1 MPYNDELF
9 QKFAAEGA
17 KEQPEGLFPTGTP
30 AVQQPQQEDA
40 YSRMVREQYGQQ
52 QQAQQGK
59 KNESSLLDNG
69 LTRGFAGGLIGVPAS
84 LADFGSG
91 MLGTDGQV
99 GTYLHNKANEYGGRE
114 KEYSWEEMK
123 ENPIDYLTDTRSGA
137 LYGFG
142 NALGSSAGLMAATA
156 LAAKALPGAAA
167 VGAGAKALQIA
178 NKIPGL
184 NLAATPAGKLMALR
198 VLQTVPEAM
207 SQGGSK
213 WREETHDQ
221 YGNLKEDA
229 DFGDART
236 KMLWDAA
243 LNVPLL
249 ALSNTLEAGITNK
262 LVKDAAGKGLGFKLW
277 QGAKG
282 GAINMAQ
289 QGGEEGYQTG
299 IDEYVGGERTL
310 GQILNPLTWTDEAKA
325 AAAEGAIGGV
335 GQSAMMTGG
344 GMALN
349 AAFGGDD
356 TTGGNTPPPPIPSPA
371 EQGATLNNAVTLN
384 EFPEA
389 AGIAMNDHSGNPV
402 DRMRNLQ
409 GTITHDAS
417 DGTNCMRTIGLALA
431 GTPYGDLIN
440 VDDAINVAG
449 NLGQLQDPANYVPR
463 PGDLAVVND
472 GGHIVMVTENGGTIQ
487 NGQSANGVYESD
499 LSPDQMFGGVKYYIS
514 ASEFFGDNFTPV
526 QRVMPA
532 GGTAESQIAEQ
543 SFLEQGNEK
552 PLFETGQQEQQQE
565 PPRTYEPEYLE
576 TLRNSN
582 MSDAELVETA
592 RGMQNLSNEDPAKQI
607 IIDKLR
613 RRQINAGTG
622 FTMEGN
628 YPAIRNQRSEV
639 TTPGTP
645 RMEVRQEKT
654 QNPPATPTGANDEVA
669 QQFVN
674 HYMGNPQ
681 SFMAH
686 AQAQA
691 QRIKQAYQT
700 GAITQEQAVNNLQM
714 LNDLVGRVM
723 PAIQDDGTI
732 RQGQREK
739 GFTFGSSE
747 GRQGTTQQTAQQ
759 PRQQYQAANIK
770 PKDMPRLL
778 NVARSAMAGDPEAVK
793 RFMNYKP
800 EVQQTLSDIITGV
813 LPVNEALRNRQ
824 EVPELPAG
832 RSIESGQTQLQKPE
846 TRENRNQNQH
856 SESGQVEQK
865 KDSDRQTPEEQSK
878 DVNRPE
884 QNTSAN
890 KHLNSFKSEIKA
902 AVRSMSF
909 TQAKADELLK
919 KYNSSLNDL
928 LERKAVTDEEA
939 KANRYSMEDEVK
951 RGFILNDGRKMLDSK
966 VRDWLDNHPFKY
978 DKSKSREENIAAA
991 QKLKDDFIRETGIS
1005 RTNDGE
1011 VTPERIELRKR
1022 IVDYLYNV
1030 GAEKRRREKKAT
1042 LAIGFPAAGKSTVSK
1057 DLTDNKGYLL
1067 IDADEAKKLLP
1078 EFHNGVLADIVH
1090 DESSDLSKVLFRYAV
1105 TQGDNI
1111 CWPTIGGKYDSLK
1124 KKISELHNDAGKLDE
1139 NTGKELPSY
1148 EVTLSYVDIP
1158 ANEALKRIFNR
1169 FEETGRFD
1177 NPQNIHNLVLQNPEG
1192 HVTIKLPEGKRKERL
1207 GSTETVA
1214 VDNMILKNYLAIK
1227 DEKGVERYEWI
1238 DNGLPVDASVGEKLR
1253 EAGRLQSGSVGR
1265 HVPGTGESGSGTGRG
1280 DSGGD
1285 KGEVQATENTELK
1298 TDDDSTQ
1305 DEGAISLPENEIEKP
1320 QVANPVSAD
1329 EIPDSMLEESAAK
1342 EKIED
1347 FGQKIGGARKDTATK
1362 RGSAGG
1368 KSGGDT
1374 DKAKDFM
1381 KHVWFRNYEIVKDD
1395 KGKWDA
1401 RDKNHRW
1408 WKLNTNGYDTEE
1420 ESKTALFK
1428 YVMGKKHHITET
1440 SRGSGEFAIERWIGS
1455 GSDAHWFC
1463 LKKGF
1468 KSREAAKEYYDEH
1481 LEEIF
1486 KINTTF
1492 GESDLPT
1499 PLIKSWQEARTG
1511 TAPQRLKNGEDA
1523 TAKMFSDTFGF
1534 RGVQFGK
1541 WENQKE
1547 RKSVLNAT
1555 YEGLLDLADA
1565 LGLSPKELSLG
1576 GELGIAFGARGKGGK
1591 NAALAH
1597 YELAYN
1603 VINLTKM
1610 KGAGSLAHEWMHAV
1624 DHYLSMKA
1632 GTFSSN
1638 RDSDGKLTDK
1648 AGWEIS
1654 NMASHRLGALYHYFN
1669 KDRANRITFKNLADA
1684 FCDLVNSLKIKKTS
1698 YTENAE
1704 TVKNTIE
1711 ETTRDIAGYINYLRS
1726 NIKRDAK
1733 NVSQEDLQRLDK
1745 IYERLLAADESL
1757 YYDYDFNYE
1766 MTPALKA
1773 LNDIHKRITGKYL
1786 LKGRSVEYPFWGI
1799 RNAIK
1804 KIQNQRKLYKD
1815 AISQTQK
1822 TGTEK
1827 TDFLKNSMAIDKGRT
1842 TPYWANDEE
1851 MLARAFTTM
1860 VEDTLAEKGYAS
1872 NFLAFGDNS
1881 DTGYGKPYPEG
1892 EERKAINQAF
1902 KKFFEAYKNDIEG
1915 IVPEPKQE
1923 TVTAQEGAAPVV
1935 SEETVNTRMED
1946 LESKMQDV
1954 INKIMVEFG
1963 IGNPNTS
1970 RREAATETTS
1980 AEVEE
1985 TEQVPETNSEET
1997 VISENDTGNEPEN
2010 VVESDQEAESEEGE
2024 ENHVDNEEGLSGI
2037 PEGETS
2043 EGLSGN
2049 EEGRD
2054 AGSVRG
2060 TEDRGSE
2067 GVLREPEVPVSG
2079 QSSES
2084 EHGLRGQS
2092 EKSDGSGSIREGN
2105 DKRNG
2110 VRTGV
2115 NEDEEK
2121 PLTPAQEKDAKASET
2136 PGHNF
2141 TITEEK
2147 EAAIGEGGK
2156 KTKYK
2161 NNVAAI
2167 RLLKQLEAENRQA
2180 TPAEQETL
2188 AKYVGWGRI
2197 LEAFSRYDKDWQ
2209 NEFKE
2214 LEGLL
2219 TEEEY
2224 AAARASTKN
2233 AHFTSIGIVKD
2244 MWKIVERLGFKGGR
2258 VLEPSMGVGNF
2269 FGAMPENLRSRSSL
2283 NGVELD
2289 SITGR
2294 IAKQLYQKAN
2304 IVISGFENKDNVKFP
2319 NNYFDLAISNVPFGD
2334 YKIHDKDYKN
2344 QYNIHNYFFA
2354 KSLDKVRPGGLI
2366 CFITSTGTMDSGSDS
2381 KQIRRLLADKAD
2393 LVGAIRLPNTSFK
2406 GNAGTQVTTDLI
2418 ILQKR
2423 KEGAAPAAFNSDWL
2437 DTGDS
2442 ELTSTKYQDFGKPL
2456 KINKYY
2462 LDHPN
2467 MLIGKLAEDTL
2478 YGGGRLALD
2487 GKGVDVLKELDKR
2500 IDSLPEKI
2508 YEPVKHTRNTDSRQT
2523 ANTFLA
2529 SAGTRDNSYQLNE
2542 DGKVYQN
2549 NAGTM
2554 VELPKAAQP
2563 KAKAYVELRNVSSE
2577 ILQKQINPDTSEE
2590 ELKKLRK
2597 ELNKKYDSFVKKFGY
2612 VNSDK
2617 NRRALSLDPEYGI
2630 ISALEDYTVD
2640 KTTKKESAKKSAIFT
2655 KRTVNPINTA
2665 TSADNP
2671 TDALALSL
2679 SEKGEVD
2686 IDYIGKLLGETP
2698 ENAAAKLGDM
2708 VYDDPVS
2715 QNYVT
2720 AEEYLSGNVREKL
2733 EAAQFAAKNDPRYK
2747 RNVEALKKVQPVD
2760 LSAEEISVNLGTP
2773 WIPDTD
2779 ISKFANEML
2788 DENYNPVMKVTF
2800 SPLIGQWTVD
2810 WIKGNWR
2817 LNSVK
2822 SGMENTVKW
2831 GIPQHPFHKVLED
2844 ALNQKSPVITTTL
2857 GDGKTKVVD
2866 QKATAAAQEK
2876 VRQVQAE
2883 FKKWIWKD
2891 KERKERLVNYYNR
2904 NFNNTRLREY
2914 DGSHLTLPGYSAVAP
2929 QLNKHQKDAI
2939 WRIMQRGNTL
2949 LAHCVGAG
2957 KTWTMQTAAMEM
2969 KRLGIANK
2977 SMFVIPNHMVA
2988 QFEKEFRQ
2996 IYSSAKLLTID
3007 SENLPD
3013 VTIPKKKNATPEEEK
3028 AAKAAKIAQRQKIL
3042 SSIATEDWDGIIIS
3056 HNTFKRIPLSAKT
3069 TQEFYQKQIN
3079 ELVDAIEASKENGG
3093 KGNRA
3098 VKDLEKAKARLEAKL
3113 KDLANEEEKDVVIP
3127 FEQLGVDQIFVDE
3140 ADLFKNLYFV
3150 TKMSRVAGLSNTA
3163 SQRSMDMYM
3172 KTQYLTRVNNGR
3184 GVCFATGTPISN
3196 TMAEMFTMMRYLDSD
3211 GLMEK
3216 GISTFDNWAANFAVH
3231 EPTVERSPDG
3241 NGYRQVEKF
3250 TSFTNMPELI
3260 RMFRKF
3266 ADVKRPEDLNLEV
3279 PKLKNGKTTT
3289 IEIKP
3294 SKALTNYI
3302 KGEIKKRSE
3311 AIHNKLV
3318 DPSEDN
3324 MLKLTGDL
3332 RKASLDMR
3340 LVDSTIPAAQAGGK
3354 LRAVA
3359 DTIFKKYKETT
3370 KVKGAQ
3376 LVFCDLSAPK
3386 GASDKVTETDAETGN
3401 ADEFATEENTNVTAY
3416 EEIKKMLVAKGM
3428 PAKEIA
3434 FIHDAKNKK
3443 QKEALFEKVRN
3454 GDIRVLLGSTEKMG
3468 AGTNCQ
3474 DHLVALHHID
3484 APWRPRDIEQRNG
3497 RILRR
3502 GNQNKEVE
3510 IFNYVTKDSF
3520 DANMWE
3526 KLKNKAN
3533 MIGQA
3538 MSNNLTTR
3546 TIEDMDANVLSFA
3559 EVEAL
3564 ASGNPLMAE
3573 KTMVDADVTKYN
3585 MLLASYLKTHAAVKE
3600 NFEIRNPAK
3609 IKNAEQRL
3617 ADAKADVPLQA
3628 NIAGD
3633 KFKIEIGGKSYTK
3646 RVDADKALKKIVEG
3660 YSNELGGIV
3669 GKVGGLKIR
3678 LRAEKAYSAEKN
3690 QYFTQV
3696 HCYVE
3701 GAGKYECDPTLG
3713 SIEYAATHKPEQ
3725 QAGAMQAVLDSLKK
3739 EQKALAEEVKKP
3751 FEHQDKLDQLLKRQ
3765 EEINKELHIGEEN
3778 APQEGQEKQDNEP
3791 EFSIRE
3797 IMDTDPEMQRAVE
3810 ELQREIKDAFPGA
3823 KDVHPDGDD
3832 IVFTMPNDVQIRA
3845 NIKEQYLF
3853 RDPEEAARAKREHG
3867 ISDNANVVAEGYY
3880 QKINDRSLVVLTQE
3894 SSKGTAYHEAFHAV
3908 WDWVL
3913 NDKEKSDMTRYY
3925 SDKAKKTGA
3934 NAEELMADGY
3944 KEWKLARAK
3953 GSGTLFGKLY
3963 KKINDFIDT
3972 AKAIF
3977 TGMYKVHKIYEKIES
3992 GDVWNRDAQGRFT
4005 GGYNENYKKFQAAM
4019 SKRNAPKTIEEFD
4032 KAIREADKP
4041 SKIGFWFTTS
4051 KGAEITI
4058 PGSNYKHIQDG
4069 DHPLTIKQWK
4079 AVIENLE
4086 NADYA
4091 EKDNVVGPN
4100 GGVPVQIKIDTPLG
4114 KAGVSLEVLPNGRI
4128 LVDTAVFNNDAAID
4142 NWIKNKK
4149 SSQTLGIEP
4158 NGKQDRILGRLSLFD
4173 IIRDKLGIVNKFEN
4187 TANEK
4192 PKFSIRT
4199 GEGND
4204 KTATG
4209 KVAQA
4214 MRNTERLTTVESG
4227 KEWIKEKWKNFYV
4240 DWIDKNHRMHDFD
4253 AAVSQGIGR
4262 ELTADERVYDRVQT
4276 LSASASGM
4284 ATGLIEG
4291 DARNIKAINEHLKHR
4306 QLKHNV
4312 TLNMIMKKIG
4322 KEVMDKA
4329 YPDYLKKHGL
4339 SNWVNAFGNY
4349 LGARR
4354 LLEMEKVSQEAYK
4367 EQLAQWNKDK
4377 ADGKK
4382 VGKQPVWKGY
4392 KFPQGLDHDTLAAM
4406 IREAPHQFAEAAD
4419 MYYKFNDN
4427 VLTILED
4434 AGLISEATHDLLATK
4449 YKNYCPLM
4457 RDFTDT
4463 AAADNFIGGLTNG
4476 GRGIANV
4483 SNMLKHISMEGSGRA
4498 IINPLESTVKAV
4510 SVACNR
4516 AERNKVGQM
4525 AVNMA
4530 MKNNLTRLIK
4540 SVPGGAPDAKNC
4552 IFTVMYNG
4560 KKFAFQTT
4568 QELYSPIV
4576 GYNLPAAGFVMGS
4589 LRAAARALRTGAT
4602 TSPSFIVRNLIRDT
4616 IFAAISSKHGFKPFV
4631 DTIRGINAI
4640 LNNPELKAEF
4650 ETAGVTAFN
4659 FYGSAEEIT
4668 KSLDELN
4675 GGKLQIHKP
4684 ADILKA
4690 LMRGFSFASELV
4702 ESGTRMG
4709 EFMRAREQGESIEA
4723 AARAAREL
4731 TLDFSRSG
4739 VTGERVNQ
4747 MVPFFNACLQGGDK
4761 MVRLFREDPAGTFVK
4776 VAKYIILPSMF
4787 LWAINHDEPW
4797 YKELDP
4803 NIKNT
4808 CWILPGDIRIPKP
4821 QEAGVFFGSGVE
4833 ALLDKMY
4840 NTDPDAGKNWASAFK
4855 DAMMPNIIPTLFLPL
4870 QEWQANYSYYRG
4882 KALVGK
4888 GLERL
4893 PDEMQ
4898 YYQGTSEASKAIG
4911 SAFKVSPVKVDNLVR
4926 GYTGTMGMFV
4936 WQNLMDWTSDEK
4948 NNRPAKKLSEMPF
4961 IRDFNV
4967 TEANLH
4973 RTTDE
4978 FYDMA
4983 QNAQKWQNAYGK
4995 KGSPPAAISAINK
5008 ANTFISKK
5016 QKEIRQ
5022 ISASRNLSP
5031 ERKRE
5036 LITVRR
5042 LQIKRVAEQALNRY
5056 RDKF

>member
-69 LTRGFAGGLIGVPAS
+69 LTRGFAGGLISVPAS

-552 PLFETGQQEQQQE
+552 PLFETGQQETQQETQEEQQQE

-592 RGMQNLSNEDPAKQI
+592 RGMQNLSDADPAKQI

-613 RRQINAGTG
+613 RRKINAGTG

-645 RMEVRQEKT
+645 KMEVRQEKT
-654 QNPPATPTGANDEVA
+654 QNPPATPQGANDEVA

-700 GAITQEQAVNNLQM
+700 GAISQEQAVNNLQM

-739 GFTFGSSE
+739 GFTFGGSE
-747 GRQGTTQQTAQQ
+747 GQQGTTRQTAQQ

-800 EVQQTLSDIITGV
+800 EVQQTLRDIVTGV

-832 RSIESGQTQLQKPE
+832 RSVENDQTQLQKPE
-846 TRENRNQNQH
+846 TGENRNQNKH
-856 SESGQVEQK
+856 AESGQAEPETDTNRKAPEKQSEDVKEK
-865 KDSDRQTPEEQSK
+865 TPEE
-878 DVNRPE
+878 
-884 QNTSAN
+884 
-890 KHLNSFKSEIKA
+890 I
-902 AVRSMSF
+902 
-909 TQAKADELLK
+909 
-919 KYNSSLNDL
+919 
-928 LERKAVTDEEA
+928 EA
-939 KANRYSMEDEVK
+939 E
-951 RGFILNDGRKMLDSK
+951 
-966 VRDWLDNHPFKY
+966 
-978 DKSKSREENIAAA
+978 AAA
-991 QKLKDDFIRETGIS
+991 
-1005 RTNDGE
+1005 E
-1011 VTPERIELRKR
+1011 VEKM
-1022 IVDYLYNV
+1022 
-1030 GAEKRRREKKAT
+1030 AE
-1042 LAIGFPAAGKSTVSK
+1042 
-1057 DLTDNKGYLL
+1057 
-1067 IDADEAKKLLP
+1067 
-1078 EFHNGVLADIVH
+1078 EF
-1090 DESSDLSKVLFRYAV
+1090 
-1105 TQGDNI
+1105 
-1111 CWPTIGGKYDSLK
+1111 
-1124 KKISELHNDAGKLDE
+1124 
-1139 NTGKELPSY
+1139 
-1148 EVTLSYVDIP
+1148 
-1158 ANEALKRIFNR
+1158 
-1169 FEETGRFD
+1169 
-1177 NPQNIHNLVLQNPEG
+1177 
-1192 HVTIKLPEGKRKERL
+1192 
-1207 GSTETVA
+1207 
-1214 VDNMILKNYLAIK
+1214 
-1227 DEKGVERYEWI
+1227 
-1238 DNGLPVDASVGEKLR
+1238 
-1253 EAGRLQSGSVGR
+1253 
-1265 HVPGTGESGSGTGRG
+1265 
-1280 DSGGD
+1280 
-1285 KGEVQATENTELK
+1285 
-1298 TDDDSTQ
+1298 
-1305 DEGAISLPENEIEKP
+1305 EKP
-1320 QVANPVSAD
+1320 PVANPVSAD
-1329 EIPDSMLEESAAK
+1329 EVPDTLLEESAAK

-1362 RGSAGG
+1362 RGSTGG
-1368 KSGGDT
+1368 KSGGNT
-1374 DKAKDFM
+1374 GKTNADFM
-1381 KHVWFRNYEIVKDD
+1381 KHVWFRNYEVVIDD
-1395 KGKWDA
+1395 KGKWDV

-1408 WKLNTNGYDTEE
+1408 WKLNSQGYATEE
-1420 ESKTALFK
+1420 EAKTALFK
-1428 YVMGKKHHITET
+1428 YVMGKKHHIAET
-1440 SRGSGEFAIERWIGS
+1440 ARNSGEFAIERWIGS
-1455 GSDAHWFC
+1455 GSDAHWFA

-1468 KSREAAKEYYDEH
+1468 KSREAAKEYYDKH

-1492 GESDLPT
+1492 GEGDIPS

-1511 TAPQRLKNGEDA
+1511 NAPQRLKKGEDA
-1523 TAKMFSDTFGF
+1523 TAQMFSDTFGF

-1547 RKSVLNAT
+1547 RRSVMNAT
-1555 YEGLLDLADA
+1555 YEGLLDLAEA
-1565 LGLSPKELSLG
+1565 LGISPKELSLG
-1576 GELGIAFGARGKGGK
+1576 GELGIAFGARGRGG
-1591 NAALAH
+1591 NAKAH
-1597 YELAYN
+1597 YELAYT

-1632 GTFSSN
+1632 GTFSNN
-1638 RDSDGKLTDK
+1638 RDSDGKLTDR
-1648 AGWEIS
+1648 AAVEVS
-1654 NMASHRLGALYHYFN
+1654 NMASNRVGALYQYFN
-1669 KDRANRITFKNLADA
+1669 KDRTKHATFGNIAKAYHE
-1684 FCDLVNSLKIKKTS
+1684 LVDSLKSKSTS
-1698 YTENAE
+1698 YTDNAE

-1711 ETTRDIAGYINYLRS
+1711 ATTRSIAGYIDYLRS
-1726 NIKRDAK
+1726 HIKIDAK
-1733 NVSQEDLQRLDK
+1733 NISQEDLQRLDR
-1745 IYERLLAADESL
+1745 IYERLLAADEKL
-1757 YYDYDFNYE
+1757 AFDYDYNYE

-1773 LNDIHKRITGKYL
+1773 LNDIHKKITGKYL
-1786 LKGRSVEYPFWGI
+1786 LKGRSVEYPFWSI

-1804 KIQNQRKLYKD
+1804 KIQNQRQLYKD
-1815 AISQTQK
+1815 AISQKQK
-1822 TGTEK
+1822 SRPEQ
-1827 TDFLKNSMAIDKGRT
+1827 TDFYKNSLAIDGGRT
-1842 TPYWANDEE
+1842 TPYWANTEE
-1851 MLARAFTTM
+1851 MMARAFTTM

-1872 NFLAFGDNS
+1872 NFLAFGDN
-1881 DTGYGKPYPEG
+1881 DTSGFGKPFPEG
-1892 EERKAINQAF
+1892 EERKNINQAF
-1902 KKFFEAYKNDIEG
+1902 KKFFEAYKNDLEG
-1915 IVPEPKQE
+1915 IITEPEQITEPAQE
-1923 TVTAQEGAAPVV
+1923 TKPAVT
-1935 SEETVNTRMED
+1935 EETLNKSMED
-1946 LESKMQDV
+1946 LQSKMQDV
-1954 INKIMVEFG
+1954 INEILVKYG
-1963 IGNPNTS
+1963 IGNPDTS
-1970 RREAATETTS
+1970 QRETETQTTP

-1985 TEQVPETNSEET
+1985 TEQEPETNSEET
-1997 VISENDTGNEPEN
+1997 VTSENEAGNEPEN
-2010 VVESDQEAESEEGE
+2010 AVESEQEAEAEEGE
-2024 ENHVDNEEGLSGI
+2024 ENHVDNEEGLSGV

-2054 AGSVRG
+2054 AGSVRDG
-2060 TEDRGSE
+2060 TDRESE
-2067 GVLREPEVPVSG
+2067 GVLRGSEVPVSG

-2084 EHGLRGQS
+2084 EHGVRGQS
-2092 EKSDGSGSIREGN
+2092 EKPNGSGSVREGN
-2105 DKRNG
+2105 DKRND

-2115 NEDEEK
+2115 NENEEK

-2161 NNVAAI
+2161 NNVVAI

-2188 AKYVGWGRI
+2188 AKYVGWGGI
-2197 LEAFSRYDKDWQ
+2197 PEAFSRYDKDWQ

-2219 TEEEY
+2219 TQEEY

-2381 KQIRRLLADKAD
+2381 KQVRRLLADKAD

-2442 ELTSTKYQDFGKPL
+2442 ELTSTKYQDYGKPL

-2467 MLIGKLAEDTL
+2467 MLIGTLAEDTL

-2508 YEPVKHTRNTDSRQT
+2508 YEPVKHTRNTDSQKT

-2529 SAGTRDNSYQLNE
+2529 AAGTRDNSYQLNE

-2549 NAGTM
+2549 DSGTM

-2563 KAKAYVELRNVSSE
+2563 KAKAYVELRNVASQ
-2577 ILQKQINPDTSEE
+2577 ILQKQINPETSEE

-2617 NRRALSLDPEYGI
+2617 NRRALSLDPEYGV

-2655 KRTVNPINTA
+2655 KRTVNPINAA

-2671 TDALALSL
+2671 SDALALSL

-2996 IYSSAKLLTID
+2996 IYGSAKLLVID

-3302 KGEIKKRSE
+3302 KGEIKDRSK
-3311 AIHNKLV
+3311 AIHDKLV

-3340 LVDSTIPAAQAGGK
+3340 LVDPTIPAAQAGGK

-3454 GDIRVLLGSTEKMG
+3454 GDVRVLLGSTEKMG

-3628 NIAGD
+3628 KIAGD
-3633 KFKIEIGGKSYTK
+3633 NFKIEIGGKSYTK
-3646 RVDADKALKKIVEG
+3646 RADADKALKKIVEG
-3660 YSNELGGIV
+3660 YNNELGGII

-3725 QAGAMQAVLDSLKK
+3725 QAGAMQAVLDNLKK

-3751 FEHQDKLDQLLKRQ
+3751 FEHQAKLDQLLKRQ

-3778 APQEGQEKQDNEP
+3778 AQQGE
-3791 EFSIRE
+3791 
-3797 IMDTDPEMQRAVE
+3797 DTDTNDSDLDNAKYQIAYHGTPHVFDTFSVEHVGSGEGAQLHGWGLYFSQDKSIAQGYRKHLAETAVTINGNKFKRDSQKWYLDNGSKESISYDLTSPEGRALDIFMYTNGNTGMAIDLINKFYGGNKEYIAFLKNNDLQKYENSGSLFEVDVPENDVLLDEQKPLKEQPEKVRAALKEILGETASLENVTGEELYETLIQKEGSPKAASQKLNEHGIKGITYKGDVDGRCFVVFDDKAIQVMQRYEAALRVHGE
-3810 ELQREIKDAFPGA
+3810 EINRSVDAIVAEVKDAYPGA
-3823 KDVHPDGDD
+3823 KDVKVNGNN
-3832 IVFTMPNDVQIRA
+3832 ISFTMPNGVKLTA
-3845 NIKEQYLF
+3845 NIKDQIIISGK
-3853 RDPEEAARAKREHG
+3853 DEAKARREHG
-3867 ISDNANVVAEGYY
+3867 LTDPNKRIVVEGYTR
-3880 QKINDRSLVVLTQE
+3880 KLDNESLVVLSQE
-3894 SSKGTAYHEAFHAV
+3894 SSKGTAYHEAFHTV

-3913 NDKEKSDMTRYY
+3913 NDKEKADMTRYY

-3963 KKINDFIDT
+3963 KKMSDFIDT

-3992 GDVWNRDAQGRFT
+3992 GDVWNRDARGRFT
-4005 GGYNENYKKFQAAM
+4005 GNNNENYTKFQAAM
-4019 SKRNAPKTIEEFD
+4019 SKQNAPKTIEKFD

-4058 PGSNYKHIQDG
+4058 PGSNYKHVQDG
-4069 DHPLTIKQWK
+4069 EHPLTIKQWK
-4079 AVIENLE
+4079 AVTENLE

-4091 EKDNVVGPN
+4091 VKDNVVGPN
-4100 GGVPVQIKIDTPLG
+4100 GGTPVQIKIDTPLG
-4114 KAGVSLEVLPNGRI
+4114 KAGVSLEVLHNGRI
-4128 LVDTAVFNNDAAID
+4128 LVDTVVFNNDAAID

-4158 NGKQDRILGRLSLFD
+4158 NGKQDRILGSLSLFD

-4187 TANEK
+4187 TASET
-4192 PKFSIRT
+4192 PKYSVRT
-4199 GEGND
+4199 GDGND

-4240 DWIDKNHRMHDFD
+4240 DWIDKNDRMHDFD

-4291 DARNIKAINEHLKHR
+4291 DARNIKAINEHLKHK

-4312 TLNMIMKKIG
+4312 TLNMIMKKIS

-4329 YPDYLKKHGL
+4329 APDYLKKHGL

-4354 LLEMEKVSQEAYK
+4354 LLEMEKVSHEAYK

-4406 IREAPHQFAEAAD
+4406 IREAPRQFAEAAD

-4616 IFAAISSKHGFKPFV
+4616 IFAAISSKHGFRPFV

-4640 LNNPELKAEF
+4640 WNNPELKAEF

-4668 KSLDELN
+4668 KSLDEMN

-4787 LWAINHDEPW
+4787 LWAMNHDEPW

-4840 NTDPDAGKNWASAFK
+4840 NTDPDAGKNWAAAFK

-4911 SAFKVSPVKVDNLVR
+4911 SVFKVSPVKVDNLVR

-5022 ISASRNLSP
+5022 ISASRNISP

-5056 RDKF
+5056 RDKY